1 MKKLVPYLITG
12 ATVLGVLIVYK
23 MAKPYLPAFITAL
36 IPL

>member
-1 MKKLVPYLITG
+1 MLKGILYTA

-23 MAKPYLPAFITAL
+23 IVKPYLPAVITNL